1 MKPIK
6 PILFL
11 FGLLLIGC
19 NSSEEKREKYRVVI
33 MTDMTHDDGNSLI
46 RMLYYPEVFD
56 IDGMVITQQLPDYD
70 FDAPE
75 PWEKGMNILAAYRDE
90 LPQLKKH
97 ALDFPSYEELLSKT
111 KKGRGALVINFLQ
124 EGQRFH
130 DYIGEG
136 INPNGESKDS
146 EGSEYLMEV
155 FEKEDDRPIYVQLW
169 GGPITLVQALYR
181 YNQKFGEEK
190 FEKLLG
196 KIFIYGILLQDITSD
211 YFVDLAKL
219 QEQNCIDLNTYQ
231 KEEGYQ
237 GKRAQ
242 VGTFIYDDGHF
253 WDYLKAVNYKEV
265 NGHGKMSNI
274 YDGGGEG
281 DTPSFLY
288 LISAY
293 LGLNDPLDPT
303 MGSWGGKFIPM
314 DESYGKNYFYTCGL
328 GKEGLTRWI
337 EPATNSFF
345 ARLDWSVKEPNE
357 INHEPIACLD
367 GDSGNSIVYKKVKA
381 GEKIQLDASCSSDPD
396 EDPISFKWDVYPEAG
411 TYPGDLQI
419 GDSGAAKIEFTI
431 PEDFPGKELN
441 LILEVKDSGYIPL
454 TSYRRIVFSS

>member
-6 PILFL
+6 LILFL

-46 RMLYYPEVFD
+46 RMLYYPEIFD
-56 IDGMVITQQLPDYD
+56 LEAMVITQQLPDYD

-75 PWEKGMNILAAYRDE
+75 PWEKGMNILEAYRDE

-97 ALDFPSYEELLSKT
+97 APHFFSYEELLSKT

-124 EGQRFH
+124 EGQKFS

-219 QEQNCIDLNTYQ
+219 QEQDCIDLNTYK

-237 GKRAQ
+237 GDRVQ
-242 VGTFIYDDGHF
+242 PRTFIYDDGHF
-253 WDYLKAVNYKEV
+253 WDYIKAVNYKEV
-265 NGHGKMSNI
+265 NGHGKMSDI

-314 DESYGKNYFYTCGL
+314 DESFGENYFYTCGL

-345 ARLDWSVKEPNE
+345 ARLDWSVKEPND
-357 INHEPIACLD
+357 INHEPVACLD
-367 GDSGNSIVYKKVKA
+367 GNSGNAIVYKKVKA
-381 GEKIQLDASCSSDPD
+381 GEKIILDASCSSDPD
-396 EDPISFKWDVYPEAG
+396 EDSISFNWYVYQEAG
-411 TYPGDLQI
+411 TYPGELQI
-419 GDSGAAKIEFTI
+419 ENSSTAKIKFTI
-431 PEDFPGKELN
+431 PDDFSDQELH

-454 TSYRRIVFSS
+454 TSYRRIVFKN